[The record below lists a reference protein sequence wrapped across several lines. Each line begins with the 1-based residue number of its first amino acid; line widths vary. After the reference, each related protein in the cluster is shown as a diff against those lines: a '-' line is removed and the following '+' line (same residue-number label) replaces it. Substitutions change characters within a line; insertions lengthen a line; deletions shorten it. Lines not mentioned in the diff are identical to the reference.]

1 MRYVYVRTYR
11 IPVSP
16 VFTQIV
22 FFFPPLSSCTRK
34 HSCTLYIAKKKTIL
48 EHIFFFFTCFERLV
62 IYTCTL
68 RKKAQY
74 HSNSLGCHLAWLRA
88 TLNLSQWLGSLRR
101 PVTPLS
107 SLNFSHPIYL
117 YQPGCSKLISRTIT
131 NYSLVIARRI

>member
-1 MRYVYVRTYR
+1 MCGR
-11 IPVSP
+11 IGYPVSP

-34 HSCTLYIAKKKTIL
+34 HSCTLYIALKKNFRAF
-48 EHIFFFFTCFERLV
+48 FFFFTCFERLV

-131 NYSLVIARRI
+131 NSSLVFN